1 MNLPTEIFDDVVV
14 VHTPE
19 ELGTDQVDEFE
30 AFISTLEHTQI
41 VFDLDHTELL
51 DSAGLTSIL
60 DTYDAMRE
68 RNGDVKLTTT
78 NLSNRKIL
86 EITQIDRQV
95 EVFDSVIDAV
105 SSFR

>member
-1 MNLPTEIFDDVVV
+1 MNLPTEIFEDVVV

-19 ELGTDQVDEFE
+19 ELGIDQIDEFE
-30 AFISTLEHTQI
+30 AFLSTLDHCQI

-51 DSAGLTSIL
+51 DSAGLTAIL
-60 DTYDAMRE
+60 DMYDAMRD

-78 NLSNRKIL
+78 NANNRKIL
-86 EITQIDRQV
+86 EITQIDRQLD
-95 EVFDSVIDAV
+95 VFDCLIDAV

>member
-14 VHTPE
+14 IHTPE

-30 AFISTLEHTQI
+30 AYLATVDHCQI

-51 DSAGLTSIL
+51 DSAGLTSLL
-60 DTYDAMRE
+60 DLHDAMRE
-68 RNGDVKLTTT
+68 RNGAVKLTTT
-78 NLSNRKIL
+78 NASNHKIL
-86 EITQIDRQV
+86 EITQIDRQL
-95 EVFDSVIDAV
+95 EVYDSVIDAV

>member
-1 MNLPTEIFDDVVV
+1 MNLPTEIFEDVVV

-30 AFISTLEHTQI
+30 AFLSTITHQQI
-41 VFDLDHTELL
+41 VFDLDHTEML

-60 DTYDAMRE
+60 DVHDSLRE
-68 RNGDVKLTTT
+68 RNGEVKLTTT
-78 NLSNRKIL
+78 NTNNRKIL
-86 EITQIDRQV
+86 EITQIDRQI

>member
-1 MNLPTEIFDDVVV
+1 MKLPTEVFDDVVV

-19 ELGTDQVDEFE
+19 ELGIDQVEEFE
-30 AFISTLEHTQI
+30 TFIETLDLCRI

-60 DTYDAMRE
+60 DVYDAMRKKD
-68 RNGDVKLTTT
+68 GDVKLTTT
-78 NLSNRKIL
+78 NANNRKIL
-86 EITQIDRQV
+86 EITQIDRQL
-95 EVFDSVIDAV
+95 EVHDSVIDAV